1 MYEEIEYYH
10 EIELINYYIRKIS
23 SFCKE
28 HRCATCPYH
37 ISEGCSFLRNSP
49 CDWKGIDNHE
59 NND

>member
-37 ISEGCSFLRNSP
+37 TSEGCSFLRNSP
-49 CDWKGIDNHE
+49 CDWKGIENHE